1 MTGISE
7 AELSSLL
14 SPSNNMPC
22 RVLAFYYL
30 LLYRRGL
37 SDLKLKVE
45 SQRSAVPLPH
55 EYSVSLLG
63 DDSAKTLL
71 LHTRN
76 NLQQYS
82 AVYPTFL
89 KLLVSQFPFLC
100 DPQELLAEDEAK
112 AHISKLDKNSEA
124 FDVREYLQQI
134 MEALEKGAESRSY
147 YMIRNMLKRH
157 HEFIPSEIVARCV
170 PHVVK
175 HGFRVQGSFILLW
188 EKSAALNPQQTWLNT
203 AKTLINPKLTEDDL
217 WANPLQLFQIPDD
230 ISRSSVGV
238 KILLHILKGYLS
250 LCRARLGELD
260 PPQSIKT
267 DPPQANKS
275 KEHEDNKALYITL
288 QNSAIVQLLLDLT
301 SGANTPD
308 TRPTAI
314 ESNHCHENSALVYNF
329 LHDFFI
335 NNDGL
340 SKLVCWQT
348 FNLSQIEGVV
358 NGVPSLHVACK
369 FTTNMLQQAS
379 LQKQLFAVCLLSHLA
394 VQYPIQQTL
403 QACNE
408 MLQWAISQTSQLS
421 TLWTLLSLGSLVRIS
436 KAFPPLADP
445 ITRLL
450 VNQKKML
457 SKYNATSIKQKLK
470 LHAGDCSFGNP
481 QQMIDAAFQKIT
493 TDILVRMKGS

>member
-1 MTGISE
+1 MSGISE
-7 AELSSLL
+7 TELSSLL
-14 SPSNNMPC
+14 SPSNNMSC

-30 LLYRRGL
+30 LLYRKGL
-37 SDLKLKVE
+37 SDLKVKVE
-45 SQRSAVPLPH
+45 TQRSTAPPPT
-55 EYSVSLLG
+55 EYSVSLFG

-76 NLQQYS
+76 NIQLYS

-100 DPQELLAEDEAK
+100 DPKELLAEDEAK
-112 AHISKLDKNSEA
+112 AHVSKLDKNSDA
-124 FDVREYLQQI
+124 FDVKDYLHQI
-134 MEALEKGAESRSY
+134 LESLDRGDESRSY

-203 AKTLINPKLTEDDL
+203 AKTLINPKLTEDDV
-217 WANPLQLFQIPDD
+217 WANPIQLFQIPEK
-230 ISRSSVGV
+230 ITRSPVGV

-250 LCRARLGELD
+250 LSRARLAE
-260 PPQSIKT
+260 S
-267 DPPQANKS
+267 DPPQANKADQANKC

-301 SGANTPD
+301 SGSD
-308 TRPTAI
+308 TGHSGSTAI
-314 ESNHCHENSALVYNF
+314 ESNHAYENSALVYNF

-348 FNLSQIEGVV
+348 FKLSQIEGVV

-369 FTTNMLQQAS
+369 FSTNMLQQAS

-408 MLQWAISQTSQLS
+408 MLQWAISQTSQQS
-421 TLWTLLSLGSLVRIS
+421 TLWTLLSLESLVRIS
-436 KAFPPLADP
+436 KAFPPLVDP
-445 ITRLL
+445 ITRLM

-457 SKYNATSIKQKLK
+457 SKYSAGSIKQKLK
-470 LHAGDCSFGNP
+470 VYSSDGSSVGNP

>member
-7 AELSSLL
+7 TELSSLL
-14 SPSNNMPC
+14 SPSNSMPC

-30 LLYRRGL
+30 LLYRKGL

-45 SQRSAVPLPH
+45 TQRTTVPLPH

-76 NLQQYS
+76 NISQYS

-112 AHISKLDKNSEA
+112 AHVSKLDKNSEE

-134 MEALEKGAESRSY
+134 MESLERGDESRSY
-147 YMIRNMLKRH
+147 YLIRNMLKRH
-157 HEFIPSEIVARCV
+157 HEYIPSEIVAQCV

-203 AKTLINPKLTEDDL
+203 ARTLVNPKLTEDDL
-217 WANPLQLFQIPDD
+217 WANPLQLFQIPEH
-230 ISRSSVGV
+230 ITKSSLGV

-250 LCRARLGELD
+250 LCKARLDER
-260 PPQSIKT
+260 
-267 DPPQANKS
+267 DPPQANKA
-275 KEHEDNKALYITL
+275 KEHLENKNFYLTL

-301 SGANTPD
+301 SNPKTLQ
-308 TRPTAI
+308 TETTAI
-314 ESNHCHENSALVYNF
+314 EANHVYENSALIYNF

-348 FNLSQIEGVV
+348 FKLDQIEGVV

-369 FTTNMLQQAS
+369 FTTNMLQQPS
-379 LQKQLFAVCLLSHLA
+379 IQKQLFAVCLLSYLA

-421 TLWTLLSLGSLVRIS
+421 TLWTLLSLESLVRIS
-436 KAFPPLADP
+436 RAFPPLADP
-445 ITRLL
+445 ISRLL
-450 VNQKKML
+450 VVQKKL
-457 SKYNATSIKQKLK
+457 LFKYNANSIKHKLK
-470 LHAGDCSFGNP
+470 VHSGDSWSGNP
-481 QQMIDAAFQKIT
+481 LQKIDVAFQKIT
-493 TDILVRMKGS
+493 TDILTRMKGS